1 MIRNLL
7 LSSLSVALAIVAS
20 TVAAQSVHVHGEGRV
35 NIAIEGNQIFMALEF
50 PGADIVGFEHKA
62 HSSDE
67 KAAVAGAI
75 ALLGDPMLLM
85 RFDADCKVLHASA
98 GIEGEEHE
106 GEEHDEH
113 EENAE
118 NDEHDEHEGEDEHGA
133 FVAAY
138 EFECADIDSLGSI
151 EFTYF
156 NQFDNAQSIEIV
168 LIDGSGQS
176 QVEIDRASPILQ
188 LKK

>member
-1 MIRNLL
+1 MREWLFGWGDATPEELPRPRQRLL
-7 LSSLSVALAIVAS
+7 TGYAWS
-20 TVAAQSVHVHGEGRV
+20 TWVYRAFMFLG
-35 NIAIEGNQIFMALEF
+35 IAVLVYYFF
-50 PGADIVGFEHKA
+50 F
-62 HSSDE
+62 
-67 KAAVAGAI
+67 
-75 ALLGDPMLLM
+75 
-85 RFDADCKVLHASA
+85 KVLHASA

-113 EENAE
+113 EEHAE

-156 NQFDNAQSIEIV
+156 NQFDNAQSLEIV

-176 QVEIDRASPILQ
+176 QVEIDRASPVLQ